1 MIRPLM
7 KKRTLFYLLI
17 AMLSISACAPWKKAL
32 YSKGSMEEAIHNS
45 IMDFTK
51 CKLSKSDKAF
61 SVEFQDGDPY
71 IVTIGGMLDNT
82 LLAYPT
88 GRITYSPT
96 ECLVVDGKL
105 FFWNNPQVER
115 SSQCVEMLNDYGLID
130 SSYVRGEIRDPL
142 EHPYTIHER
151 AEDAFYYI
159 CPDNLRNYKRIIT
172 WRANHPQPKLKC
184 NKE

>member
-1 MIRPLM
+1 M
-7 KKRTLFYLLI
+7 KKRTFFYLLI
-17 AMLSISACAPWKKAL
+17 AMLLISACAPWKKAL

-51 CKLSKSDKAF
+51 CKLYKRDKAF
-61 SVEFQDGDPY
+61 SIKFLDGDPY
-71 IVTIGGMLDNT
+71 IVTISGMLDNT

-88 GRITYSPT
+88 GYIDRSPT

-142 EHPYTIHER
+142 EHPFTLYER
-151 AEDAFYYI
+151 AGAEEAAYYI
-159 CPDNLRNYKRIIT
+159 CPDNLRNYKRVISHIAVG
-172 WRANHPQPKLKC
+172 WYPQPKLKC
-184 NKE
+184 KKK